1 MQVLSQVDMM
11 ISTLT
16 SSITSSFS
24 LCQPELFRWH
34 TPGAP
39 RKKESAKY
47 GLPYLIFYS
56 SGVGLLTLQLIS
68 MTKWLNFC
76 SHHWNTQ
83 LK

>member
-16 SSITSSFS
+16 SSITSPFS

-34 TPGAP
+34 TPGAS

-47 GLPYLIFYS
+47 GLPCLRDNCQ
-56 SGVGLLTLQLIS
+56 LLTEV
-68 MTKWLNFC
+68 
-76 SHHWNTQ
+76 
-83 LK
+83 